1 MRPPIYFDPLT
12 GKLAYPFL
20 RPHLAKRPPFAPN
33 HGPAPFL
40 DPIRHGTDP
49 PKPGENGPW
58 SLCPDGTQ
66 TQEFVIHSINLPIT
80 LSRSS
85 NIVDPVG
92 QLYVLKEEEDA
103 VRADNGLR
111 SPLAIRANAGE
122 DCVDIVFKSEL
133 EDSGENDFFSKANI
147 HVHFV
152 QFDVQAATALLPG
165 LTTKPRCVL
174 SPRKERRFE
183 EPPKPAR
190 AASSWSAP
198 TDSSPERWSVWGWIR
213 PNPLRSAAFGR
224 LTAPP

>member
-1 MRPPIYFDPLT
+1 VRPPIYFDPLT

-111 SPLAIRANAGE
+111 SPLAIRANPGE

-152 QFDVQAATALLPG
+152 QFDVQGSDGVITGFNYETSVRPFTKEGEKVRGTAQAG
-165 LTTKPRCVL
+165 E
-174 SPRKERRFE
+174 S
-183 EPPKPAR
+183 
-190 AASSWSAP
+190 
-198 TDSSPERWSVWGWIR
+198 
-213 PNPLRSAAFGR
+213 R
-224 LTAPP
+224 L